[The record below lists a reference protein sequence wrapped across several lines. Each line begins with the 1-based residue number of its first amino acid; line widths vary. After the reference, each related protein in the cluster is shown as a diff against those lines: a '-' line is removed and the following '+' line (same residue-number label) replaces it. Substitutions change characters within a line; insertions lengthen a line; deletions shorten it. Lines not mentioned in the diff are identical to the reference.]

1 MGTPSF
7 TITSKTSRKFYKKT
21 RKVKDLDNEN
31 FRWGKTQ
38 EYGNNPS
45 PQTHTHSWIYRI
57 NIMKVIILLK
67 AIYRFKGIPI
77 KIYIT
82 VIIETE
88 K

>member
-1 MGTPSF
+1 
-7 TITSKTSRKFYKKT
+7 
-21 RKVKDLDNEN
+21 
-31 FRWGKTQ
+31 
-38 EYGNNPS
+38 
-45 PQTHTHSWIYRI
+45 
-57 NIMKVIILLK
+57 MKVIILLK